1 MTIQLADHIKAFPAK
16 GPRYRVI
23 ADAISAAIGD
33 GLLRAGEKLP
43 PMRTLGW
50 ALGVTTGTIAR
61 AYALGVSRKELASE
75 VGRGTFVSPN
85 RAPTLAMPAALAAPV
100 EPLGEPEETGR
111 AINLKPNL
119 PANIGQSERLAQAAA
134 SLLGEGRNGL
144 FDYLPAG
151 GTNDQREA
159 GAAWLGTGAFTPTP
173 ADIILCSGAQQAI
186 MAAILAA
193 TDPGDIIVTESL
205 TYHAITSLAL
215 MLERRVMP
223 VETDNDG
230 LLPDA
235 LARAC
240 RASRVTALFTVPT
253 LHNPTTTSMS
263 AGRRQAIAEMA
274 AAHQLS
280 IIEDD
285 IYANLMAERP
295 LPLKHLLPDK
305 TYYINSLSKA
315 VAPGLRLGYLVPPR
329 ATYERSR
336 AMIHGLGQTL
346 PPLMAELGTRIITS
360 GMADTM
366 TDLQRQEI
374 SQRNRIAT
382 AVLGAAPRRQNG
394 AAMHI
399 WLQLPDSWRATSF
412 AEAAKHRGVLI
423 AAGEEFMVGRPD
435 QASRHVRLCLGA
447 ASDCTRM
454 EQGLKI
460 IAQLMEE
467 TPIEMQ
473 TLA

>member
-1 MTIQLADHIKAFPAK
+1 MTIQLADHIKAYTAK

-23 ADAISAAIGD
+23 ADAISVAIKD
-33 GLLRAGEKLP
+33 GILTSGEKLP

-61 AYALGVSRKELASE
+61 AYALGVTRKELASE
-75 VGRGTFVSPN
+75 VGRGTFVSQ
-85 RAPTLAMPAALAAPV
+85 RQAPTLAMPAPV
-100 EPLGEPEETGR
+100 ATSIDKEDPADG
-111 AINLKPNL
+111 IISLKANL
-119 PANIGQSERLAQAAA
+119 PANIGQSHILAEETARLV
-134 SLLGEGRNGL
+134 SEGRSGL

-151 GTNDQREA
+151 GTKAHREA
-159 GAAWLGTGAFTPTP
+159 GAAWLGTGVFMPSP

-193 TDPGDIIVTESL
+193 TDPGDVILTESL

-215 MLERRVMP
+215 MLDRRVMP
-223 VETDNDG
+223 VEIDNDG
-230 LLPDA
+230 LMPDA

-240 RASRVTALFTVPT
+240 RGSRVTALFTVPT

-274 AAHQLS
+274 AAQQLS

-336 AMIHGLGQTL
+336 AIIHGLGQTL
-346 PPLMAELGTRIITS
+346 PPLMAELGTRIITN
-360 GMADTM
+360 GVADTL
-366 TDLQRQEI
+366 TGKQRTEI
-374 SQRNRIAT
+374 SERNRMANRL
-382 AVLGAAPRRQNG
+382 LGDAPRRQNA

-412 AEAAKHRGVLI
+412 VEAARHRGVLI

-454 EQGLKI
+454 EQGLKTLS
-460 IAQLMEE
+460 QLMEE
-467 TPIEMQ
+467 APIEMQ